1 MSLQLEIVDK
11 TITGRI
17 FFEGNVRKG
26 YTFDVVELQPSGLIK
41 VGTWEQGKEFEFN
54 RPPVIPILSDNEE
67 NSLVNKT
74 FKVLIS
80 VPVNWIITLIFRLI

>member
-1 MSLQLEIVDK
+1 MEILEK

-17 FFEGNVRKG
+17 YFQGNVRKG
-26 YTFDVVELQPSGLIK
+26 FSFDVIELQPKGLVK
-41 VGTWEQGKEFEFN
+41 VGTWEEGKKFEFQ
-54 RPPVIPILSDNEE
+54 RPPQITQIVDSEE

-80 VPVNWIITLIFRLI
+80 VPVTGFPQLSNNWN